1 MQFKLFWN
9 VPRIFKKRRLKSK
22 CTELTRHSLV
32 VPFKFSFRRMAS
44 FAWRGLRM
52 KIVLTRYC
60 LFFVNQ
66 SKNKH
71 CSERLAFNVTISFIT
86 SVKQIQLEV
95 YKSKVLSNNVKI
107 SEFTKLITLS
117 AAAGTDSTCIL
128 CTQFRA
134 QQRNIFERYIPEHI
148 SLVER
153 ECL

>member
-1 MQFKLFWN
+1 MFPGFS
-9 VPRIFKKRRLKSK
+9 KKEDSK
-22 CTELTRHSLV
+22 VNALSLPDTV
-32 VPFKFSFRRMAS
+32 SWFLSNFFFGGWRVFT
-44 FAWRGLRM
+44 WRGLRM

-86 SVKQIQLEV
+86 SVKQMQLEV

-134 QQRNIFERYIPEHI
+134 QQRNILERYIPEHI
-148 SLVER
+148 SLVQR